1 MLLKF
6 TNNSFFNRA
15 IGVGFCTN
23 AFDLN
28 RMPGNCNLC
37 FFINCQLIN
46 IIIILIGWENNSWG
60 YHGDDGKFYYCS
72 GKGKPY
78 GPLFTTGDTIGCC
91 ISFLSNMKFYTK
103 NGIHLG
109 IYYFNTNT

>member
-1 MLLKF
+1 LKF

-23 AFDLN
+23 AFNLN
-28 RMPGNCNLC
+28 RMPGNYNLC

-91 ISFLSNMKFYTK
+91 FNFINNMIFYTK
-103 NGIHLG
+103 NGVHLG
-109 IYYFNTNT
+109 DYYFNTNS